1 MMENLQ
7 QFQDP
12 QNGQMNQEPELT
24 IHDYW
29 LIINRGKF
37 WIILSTVVVLAFTL
51 YYNYSVA
58 PQYTASATLLIKTES
73 GAAAIFD
80 FGGGMSQST
89 IANQIELLKSRQ
101 VAAAAV
107 KSLWGSKHR
116 NNLSVFGSRKFLP
129 RGQRPRKLIREIIT
143 LGLYDPETDKPSRY
157 DEEYSDKIGRRF
169 AGKIKRTI
177 DVSNKRG
184 TDILTLS
191 STSPF
196 PEEAPLIAN
205 TVAREFVKLD
215 KSWGADQTLNLL
227 DFLEDQLEIKESEL
241 TIAEETVKDFMET
254 EKMFDL
260 TGNAELILAQSTE
273 TESKYFET
281 IAEINI
287 NEENIR
293 YIREQLSKE
302 EKQLADQ
309 LLNSLNIKVTALRR
323 EIGQREAEM
332 IRNEGLYGSEH
343 DAVKSTRNRIT
354 SLKKQLDEEIQTL
367 ISRGLS
373 VSDPIEYRQELIG
386 SLLTSEAS
394 LAGFT
399 AKADEYKK
407 LRDRYNS
414 QIERLPQKQME
425 YARLERDRTVLNQ
438 TYMFMR
444 QKLEEAR
451 VNVAS
456 EGGKVQI
463 IDLAI
468 VPGSASSPDK
478 SRNMLLGLILG
489 VGLGVGIVF
498 LREYLDR
505 TIQSIEWIER
515 FGITVLGVI
524 PIVSGTAIG
533 GNSRKRKK
541 KKSGDSTGTK
551 SIRRRLITREDPKS
565 PISESYRTLRT
576 NILYSQADK
585 KIKSILVSSPSPG
598 EGKTTTIS
606 NLAITFANMGKRTLL
621 LDTDLRRPVIH
632 RIFGINKEPGMSHYL
647 AGGLDDF
654 SSLIQETDVE
664 NLWVVSAGITP
675 PNPSELMGSHRMA
688 ELVDRLEKE
697 WDMVLLDSP
706 PIVAVTDASMI
717 SQEIDAMVMVV
728 KAAETDR
735 DAFRRAVRSLAGI
748 QVPLAGVVVNGISR
762 RTSKDTY
769 YYYYQYYQHYYGG
782 YYGYYG
788 KDKDEEVEAEEVS

>member
-1 MMENLQ
+1 MDNLQ
-7 QFQDP
+7 QFQDT
-12 QNGQMNQEPELT
+12 QNGQLNQEPELT

-37 WIILSTVVVLAFTL
+37 WIILSTLAVLAFTV
-51 YYNYSVA
+51 YHNYSVA
-58 PQYTASATLLIKTES
+58 PKYTASATLLIKTES

-101 VAAAAV
+101 VATATV
-107 KSLWGSKHR
+107 KTLWRSKHR

-143 LGLYDPETDKPSRY
+143 LGLYDPKSDKPARY
-157 DEEYSDKIGRRF
+157 EEDYSDKIGRKFSGR
-169 AGKIKRTI
+169 IQSTL

-196 PEEAPLIAN
+196 PDEAPLIAN

-215 KSWGADQTLNLL
+215 QQWGADQTLNLL
-227 DFLEDQLEIKESEL
+227 DFLEDQLEIKENEL
-241 TIAEETVKDFMET
+241 AFAEEIVKDFMET
-254 EKMFDL
+254 EKIFDL
-260 TGNAELILAQSTE
+260 TGNAKLFLAQSTE
-273 TESKYFET
+273 TESKYYET

-309 LLNSLNIKVTALRR
+309 LLSSLNIKVTALRA
-323 EIGQREAEM
+323 EIGQREAEL
-332 IRNEGLYGSEH
+332 IRNEGVYGSEH
-343 DAVKSTRNRIT
+343 DAVKSTRKRIAT
-354 SLKKQLDEEIQTL
+354 LKNQLDGEIQTL
-367 ISRGLS
+367 ISMGLS
-373 VSDPIEYRQELIG
+373 VSDPMEYRQELIG
-386 SLLTSEAS
+386 SLLTSEAT
-394 LAGFT
+394 LAGFK

-407 LRDRYNS
+407 LMDRYNT
-414 QIERLPQKQME
+414 QIEELPQKQME
-425 YARLERDRTVLNQ
+425 YARLERDRTVLNE

-463 IDLAI
+463 IDMAL
-468 VPGSASSPDK
+468 VPGNASSPDK

-489 VGLGVGIVF
+489 AGLGVGIIF
-498 LREYLDR
+498 LKEYLDR

-515 FGITVLGVI
+515 FGISVLGVI
-524 PIVSGTAIG
+524 PIVSGTAIRS
-533 GNSRKRKK
+533 NPRKRKK
-541 KKSGDSTGTK
+541 KKSGDTTDPK

-565 PISESYRTLRT
+565 PVSESYRTLRT

-598 EGKTTTIS
+598 EGKTTTVS

-632 RIFGINKEPGMSHYL
+632 RIFGLKKDPGIVHYL
-647 AGGLDDF
+647 AGGINDF
-654 SSLIQETDVE
+654 ENLVQKTDVE
-664 NLWVVSAGITP
+664 NLWVVPAGITP
-675 PNPSELMGSHRMA
+675 PNPSELIGSHKMA
-688 ELVDRLEKE
+688 ELVDRLENE

-735 DAFRRAVRSLAGI
+735 DAFRRAVKSLTGI
-748 QVPLAGVVVNGISR
+748 KVSLTGVVVNGISR

-782 YYGYYG
+782 YYGNYG
-788 KDKDEEVEAEEVS
+788 KNKEEEVEAEEVS